1 MKIFIF
7 LLVFFVIVF
16 FVVVHEKNN
25 LNPQPEIEKKEMG
38 NGIIEKKSDTA
49 SIESSTPVEAEKA
62 PEIKVITKKTKIDSL
77 IQFAKT
83 LIGTPYKYASSDP
96 SEGFDCS
103 GFINYVFNHFN
114 MKVPRSS
121 RDFRDVGKEIALNDA
136 KPGDLILFTGTDPSE
151 REIGHI
157 GLIISNEDGISFI
170 HSSSGKANGV
180 VITDLN
186 DYYRSRFVKVERVFF
201 TD

>member
-7 LLVFFVIVF
+7 LLAFFVIVF
-16 FVVVHEKNN
+16 FVILHEKNN
-25 LNPQPEIEKKEMG
+25 LKQQNKIDRNEME
-38 NGIIEKKSDTA
+38 NVPITMNSDTV
-49 SIESSTPVEAEKA
+49 SIESSINPEKA
-62 PEIKVITKKTKIDSL
+62 PEIKVVTKKTKIDSL

-96 SEGFDCS
+96 SKGFDCS

-114 MKVPRSS
+114 IKVPRSS
-121 RDFRDVGKEIALNDA
+121 RDFRNVGKEIALKDA
-136 KPGDLILFTGTDPSE
+136 NPGDLILFTGTDPTE

-157 GLIISNEDGISFI
+157 GLIISNKNGISFI
-170 HSSSGKANGV
+170 HSSSGKADGV
-180 VITDLN
+180 VVTGLN

-201 TD
+201 IG